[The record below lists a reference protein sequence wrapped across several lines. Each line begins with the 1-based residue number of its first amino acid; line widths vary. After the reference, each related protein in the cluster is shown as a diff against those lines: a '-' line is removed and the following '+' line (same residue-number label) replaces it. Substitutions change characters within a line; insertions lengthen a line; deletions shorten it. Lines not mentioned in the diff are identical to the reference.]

1 MRIRAQGDPML
12 DQATQTG
19 SDDLQFDRVSTGTA
33 PSAPPGKVAVT
44 CAACQTSI
52 ESTYFEVN
60 GSILCRLCRA
70 RAESAAEK
78 PRGIVPFMI
87 ATIYGLGAGVVGA
100 IIYYAVIAI
109 TNFEIGIVAI
119 LIGYMVGYAV
129 HKGAGLRGS
138 RRFQVLAVALTYLS
152 IALAYAPL
160 VFNQATDT
168 AQSAQDAGA
177 ATASGNS
184 DATAAT
190 ETVPAA
196 TAAIGTV
203 EAPTEKVSGR
213 RALLSLVL
221 LAAFIA
227 ALPVIA
233 VFGSLPSGLISA
245 FIIFIGMKQAWKM
258 TGAPSLQILGPYR
271 VGAAPAA
278 TPA

>member
-1 MRIRAQGDPML
+1 ML
-12 DQATQTG
+12 DQAAQTG
-19 SDDLQFDRVSTGTA
+19 SDELQFDRVSTGTA

-44 CAACQTSI
+44 CAACRTSI
-52 ESTYFEVN
+52 ETTYFEVN
-60 GSILCRLCRA
+60 GSILCRLCRS
-70 RAESAAEK
+70 RAESAAET
-78 PRGIVPFMI
+78 PRGIVPFLT
-87 ATIYGLGAGVVGA
+87 AAVYGLGAGVVGA

-129 HKGAGLRGS
+129 HKGAGLRGA

-160 VFNQATDT
+160 VFNQAVDT
-168 AQSAQDAGA
+168 AQSAQNARA

-184 DATAAT
+184 DTTAAT
-190 ETVPAA
+190 ETASVATKTRGAA
-196 TAAIGTV
+196 
-203 EAPTEKVSGR
+203 TEKVSGR
-213 RALLSLVL
+213 RALLSLVF

-245 FIIFIGMKQAWKM
+245 FIIFIGMRQAWRM

>member
-1 MRIRAQGDPML
+1 ML
-12 DQATQTG
+12 DQAAQTG
-19 SDDLQFDRVSTGTA
+19 SDELQFDRVSTGTA

-44 CAACQTSI
+44 CAACRTSI
-52 ESTYFEVN
+52 ETTYFEVN
-60 GSILCRLCRA
+60 GSILCRLCRT
-70 RAESAAEK
+70 RAESAAET
-78 PRGIVPFMI
+78 PRGIVPFM
-87 ATIYGLGAGVVGA
+87 ASAVYGLGAGVVGA

-129 HKGAGLRGS
+129 HKGAGLRGA

-160 VFNQATDT
+160 VFNQAVDT
-168 AQSAQDAGA
+168 AQSAQNARA

-184 DATAAT
+184 DTTAAT
-190 ETVPAA
+190 ETASVATKTRGAA
-196 TAAIGTV
+196 
-203 EAPTEKVSGR
+203 TEKVSGR
-213 RALLSLVL
+213 RALRSLVF

-245 FIIFIGMKQAWKM
+245 FIIFIGMKQAWRM

-271 VGAAPAA
+271 VGAVPAA

>member
-1 MRIRAQGDPML
+1 ML
-12 DQATQTG
+12 DAAQTG
-19 SDDLQFDRVSTGTA
+19 SDELQFDRVSTGPA

-52 ESTYFEVN
+52 ETTYFEVN

-168 AQSAQDAGA
+168 AQSAKDAPA

-184 DATAAT
+184 GTTAAAETVPTATAAT
-190 ETVPAA
+190 K
-196 TAAIGTV
+196 TV
-203 EAPTEKVSGR
+203 EAPTERVSGR
-213 RALLSLVL
+213 RALLSLVF

-227 ALPVIA
+227 ALPVIS
-233 VFGSLPSGLISA
+233 VFGSLPFGLISA
-245 FIIFIGMKQAWKM
+245 FIIFIGMKQAWRM

>member
-1 MRIRAQGDPML
+1 ML
-12 DQATQTG
+12 DQGTRAG
-19 SDDLQFDRVSTGTA
+19 SEELQFDRVSTGTV
-33 PSAPPGKVAVT
+33 PSAPQDKLAVI

-52 ESTYFEVN
+52 ETTYFEVN
-60 GSILCRLCRA
+60 GAILCRLCRT
-70 RAESAAEK
+70 RVESAAET
-78 PRGIVPFMI
+78 PRGIVPFMTS
-87 ATIYGLGAGVVGA
+87 AVYGLGAGVVGA

-129 HKGAGLRGS
+129 RKGAGLRGS

-160 VFNQATDT
+160 VFNQPADT
-168 AQSAQDAGA
+168 AQSAQDARA
-177 ATASGNS
+177 VTAGGNS
-184 DATAAT
+184 DTTAET
-190 ETVPAA
+190 ETAPVPTNTMG
-196 TAAIGTV
+196 TA
-203 EAPTEKVSGR
+203 TEKVSGR
-213 RALLSLVL
+213 RALLSLVF

-227 ALPVIA
+227 ALPVIS
-233 VFGSLPSGLISA
+233 VFGSLPFGLISA
-245 FIIFIGMKQAWKM
+245 FIIFIGMKQAWRM

>member
-1 MRIRAQGDPML
+1 MP
-12 DQATQTG
+12 DQAAQTA
-19 SDDLQFDRVSTGTA
+19 SNALQFDRVSTGTVA
-33 PSAPPGKVAVT
+33 STPPGKVAVI
-44 CAACQTSI
+44 CAACRTSI
-52 ESTYFEVN
+52 ETTYFEVN

-78 PRGIVPFMI
+78 PRGIVPFLI

-160 VFNQATDT
+160 VFNQAAGT
-168 AQSAQDAGA
+168 ARSAKDARA
-177 ATASGNS
+177 ATASGTS
-184 DATAAT
+184 GTTVATVAT
-190 ETVPAA
+190 ETVPTAAAA
-196 TAAIGTV
+196 TEAGPAAR
-203 EAPTEKVSGR
+203 EKVSGR
-213 RALLSLVL
+213 RAFLSLVL

-227 ALPVIA
+227 ALPVIS
-233 VFGSLPSGLISA
+233 VFGSLPLGLISA

-258 TGAPSLQILGPYR
+258 TGAPSLQVLGPYR
-271 VGAAPAA
+271 VGAAPVA

>member
-1 MRIRAQGDPML
+1 ML
-12 DQATQTG
+12 DQAAQTG
-19 SDDLQFDRVSTGTA
+19 SDELQFDRVSTGA
-33 PSAPPGKVAVT
+33 VPSASPGKVAVT

-52 ESTYFEVN
+52 ETMYFEVN
-60 GSILCRLCRA
+60 GSILCRLCRT
-70 RAESAAEK
+70 RAESAAET
-78 PRGIVPFMI
+78 PRGIVPLMI
-87 ATIYGLGAGVVGA
+87 AAIYGLGAGVVGA

-129 HKGAGLRGS
+129 HKGAGLRGA

-160 VFNQATDT
+160 VFNQASDT
-168 AQSAQDAGA
+168 AQGAQDARA
-177 ATASGNS
+177 ATSRSNS
-184 DATAAT
+184 DTTAAK

-196 TAAIGTV
+196 TAATETGP
-203 EAPTEKVSGR
+203 AATEKISGR
-213 RALLSLVL
+213 RALLSLVF

-245 FIIFIGMKQAWKM
+245 FIIFIGMRQAWKM
-258 TGAPSLQILGPYR
+258 TSALVVKVHGPYR
-271 VGAAPAA
+271 VGVPQAAAS
-278 TPA
+278 

>member
-1 MRIRAQGDPML
+1 MRIRAPGDPML
-12 DQATQTG
+12 DQGTRAG
-19 SDDLQFDRVSTGTA
+19 GDELQFDRVSTGTV
-33 PSAPPGKVAVT
+33 PSAPPDKLAVI

-52 ESTYFEVN
+52 ETTYFEVN
-60 GSILCRLCRA
+60 GSILCRLCRT
-70 RAESAAEK
+70 RAESAAET
-78 PRGIVPFMI
+78 PRGIVPFMTS
-87 ATIYGLGAGVVGA
+87 AVYGLGAGVVGA

-129 HKGAGLRGS
+129 RKGAGLRGS

-160 VFNQATDT
+160 VFNQAIDT
-168 AQSAQDAGA
+168 AQSAQDARA
-177 ATASGNS
+177 ATASSNR
-184 DATAAT
+184 DTTAAT
-190 ETVPAA
+190 ETVQ
-196 TAAIGTV
+196 
-203 EAPTEKVSGR
+203 APTEKLSGR
-213 RALLSLVL
+213 RALVSLVF

-227 ALPVIA
+227 ALPVLA

-245 FIIFIGMKQAWKM
+245 FIIFIGMKQAWRM

>member
-1 MRIRAQGDPML
+1 ML
-12 DQATQTG
+12 DQAAQTG
-19 SDDLQFDRVSTGTA
+19 SDELQFDRVSTGTA
-33 PSAPPGKVAVT
+33 PSAPPGKVAVV

-60 GSILCRLCRA
+60 GSILCRLCRV

-78 PRGIVPFMI
+78 PRGIVPFMVAAI
-87 ATIYGLGAGVVGA
+87 FGLGAGVVGA

-129 HKGAGLRGS
+129 HKGAGQRGS

-160 VFNQATDT
+160 VFNQAIDT
-168 AQSAQDAGA
+168 AQSAKDAPA
-177 ATASGNS
+177 ATASRNS
-184 DATAAT
+184 GTTAAT

-196 TAAIGTV
+196 AAATETV
-203 EAPTEKVSGR
+203 EAPTGRVSGR

-227 ALPVIA
+227 ALPAIS
-233 VFGSLPSGLISA
+233 VFGSLPFGLISA
-245 FIIFIGMKQAWKM
+245 FIIFIGMKQAWRM

>member
-1 MRIRAQGDPML
+1 ML
-12 DQATQTG
+12 DQGTRAG
-19 SDDLQFDRVSTGTA
+19 SDELQFDRVSTGTV
-33 PSAPPGKVAVT
+33 PSAPPSKLVVT
-44 CAACQTSI
+44 CAACQASI
-52 ESTYFEVN
+52 ETTYFEVN

-129 HKGAGLRGS
+129 HKGAGLRGA
-138 RRFQVLAVALTYLS
+138 RRFQVLAVALTYFS

-160 VFNQATDT
+160 VFNQSADT
-168 AQSAQDAGA
+168 AQSAQDAPA
-177 ATASGNS
+177 VTAGGNS
-184 DATAAT
+184 DATAST
-190 ETVPAA
+190 EPAPVPTKTLG
-196 TAAIGTV
+196 TAP
-203 EAPTEKVSGR
+203 EQVSGR

-227 ALPVIA
+227 ALPVIS
-233 VFGSLPSGLISA
+233 VFGSLPFGLISA
-245 FIIFIGMKQAWKM
+245 FIIFIGMKQAWRM
-258 TGAPSLQILGPYR
+258 TGAPSLRILGPYR